1 MIKSYFKIAWR
12 NLMKNKTFSLINIF
26 GLSVGLACCMLIAL
40 YLFDEF
46 SYDSYQKNGDNLFQ
60 VGTVFI
66 KGEKEEKMANTPAPM
81 GPAMKQEFPEVAEQA
96 RLLGLFAEDK
106 TLLRYTTG
114 NTQKAFYETKGYLTD
129 ASFFSMFTYKFIEGN
144 AATSLAN
151 PNCVV
156 LSREI
161 AQKFFGNQSA
171 LNKIIHIS
179 SNTNGEYD
187 YKVTGVFEPLNTPSH
202 IDGRFFVSING
213 GDMEKY
219 IKEAGTNMANNNMFF
234 TYLLLKPGSDMKRL
248 QAKFPAFIEKY
259 AGKDLRANGFYKKQ
273 FLTNVKK
280 VHLYADTKSN
290 VTPVA
295 SITYLYILG
304 SIALFTLLIA
314 CINFMNLATA
324 RSSKRSSEVGI
335 RKVLGAE
342 KKSLIG
348 QFLGESMLTSVIAFV
363 FAYIL
368 TLLFLPLF
376 NKVAGK
382 DLSLSLTHDI
392 LITAGFFI
400 LSLITG
406 FIAGTYP
413 AFYLSS
419 FKPIKVLK
427 GKFSNSLAAV
437 SLRKGLVVF
446 QFVISVILIVASVVI
461 QNQMN
466 YMRSTD
472 LGFAKDQQLVLPL
485 RSATAKKLY
494 TALKDN
500 ITKNEQ
506 VLSAGGSLYYPG
518 IFNPSDQI
526 MYKEGQTVN
535 EGPDVK
541 TNWIDESFLQTLGIK
556 PVAGRLFSKEFI
568 ADTSDRIIINE
579 TAIKK
584 IGFASPQAAIGKNI
598 YRDWDGKS
606 HALQIVGVVKDFHF
620 QDLHIPIDP
629 YGFMLNNK
637 PEYNYMLIHMKAGAN
652 SALYKSIETTWHNL
666 NPNEPYE
673 YSFLDQDFQKNY
685 EAENRLSAIVGYFT
699 IIAIFISC
707 LGLFGLATFSAEQR
721 TKEIGVRKV
730 LGASV
735 TSIVS
740 LLSKDFLKLI
750 AVSILVA
757 SPIAWFVM
765 HKWLQDFAYRIPIS
779 WTVFVITTAA
789 ALLIA
794 LITISFQ
801 AIRAAI
807 ANPVKSL
814 RTE

>member
-1 MIKSYFKIAWR
+1 
-12 NLMKNKTFSLINIF
+12 
-26 GLSVGLACCMLIAL
+26 
-40 YLFDEF
+40 
-46 SYDSYQKNGDNLFQ
+46 
-60 VGTVFI
+60 
-66 KGEKEEKMANTPAPM
+66 
-81 GPAMKQEFPEVAEQA
+81 
-96 RLLGLFAEDK
+96 
-106 TLLRYTTG
+106 
-114 NTQKAFYETKGYLTD
+114 
-129 ASFFSMFTYKFIEGN
+129 
-144 AATSLAN
+144 
-151 PNCVV
+151 
-156 LSREI
+156 
-161 AQKFFGNQSA
+161 
-171 LNKIIHIS
+171 
-179 SNTNGEYD
+179 
-187 YKVTGVFEPLNTPSH
+187 
-202 IDGRFFVSING
+202 
-213 GDMEKY
+213 
-219 IKEAGTNMANNNMFF
+219 
-234 TYLLLKPGSDMKRL
+234 
-248 QAKFPAFIEKY
+248 
-259 AGKDLRANGFYKKQ
+259 
-273 FLTNVKK
+273 
-280 VHLYADTKSN
+280 
-290 VTPVA
+290 
-295 SITYLYILG
+295 
-304 SIALFTLLIA
+304 
-314 CINFMNLATA
+314 
-324 RSSKRSSEVGI
+324 
-335 RKVLGAE
+335 
-342 KKSLIG
+342 
-348 QFLGESMLTSVIAFV
+348 
-363 FAYIL
+363 
-368 TLLFLPLF
+368 
-376 NKVAGK
+376 
-382 DLSLSLTHDI
+382 
-392 LITAGFFI
+392 
-400 LSLITG
+400 
-406 FIAGTYP
+406 
-413 AFYLSS
+413 
-419 FKPIKVLK
+419 
-427 GKFSNSLAAV
+427 
-437 SLRKGLVVF
+437 
-446 QFVISVILIVASVVI
+446 
-461 QNQMN
+461 
-466 YMRSTD
+466 
-472 LGFAKDQQLVLPL
+472 
-485 RSATAKKLY
+485 
-494 TALKDN
+494 
-500 ITKNEQ
+500 
-506 VLSAGGSLYYPG
+506 
-518 IFNPSDQI
+518 
-526 MYKEGQTVN
+526 MYKDGQTVN

-584 IGFASPQAAIGKNI
+584 IGFSSPQAAIGKNI

-637 PEYNYMLIHMKAGAN
+637 PEYNYMIIHMKAGAN

-735 TSIVS
+735 TSIVR

-801 AIRAAI
+801 AIKAAI

>member
-1 MIKSYFKIAWR
+1 MFKNYFKIAWR

-26 GLSVGLACCMLIAL
+26 GLSVGLACCLLIAL

-46 SYDSYQKNGDNLFQ
+46 SYDNYQKNGNNIYQ

-81 GPAMKQEFPEVAEQA
+81 GPAMKQEFPEVIGQA

-114 NTQKAFYETKGYLTD
+114 NTQKTFYETKGYLTD
-129 ASFFSMFTYKFIEGN
+129 ASFFSMFTYNFIEGN
-144 AATSLAN
+144 AVASLAN

-156 LSREI
+156 LSQEI

-187 YKVTGVFEPLNTPSH
+187 YKVTGVFKPFNTPSH

-234 TYLLLKPGSDMKRL
+234 TYLLLKPGSDVKKL
-248 QAKFPAFIEKY
+248 QAKFPAFIDKY
-259 AGKDLRANGFYKKQ
+259 AGKDLKANGFYKKQ
-273 FLTNVKK
+273 FLTNVTKI
-280 VHLYADTKSN
+280 HLYADTKNN

-348 QFLGESMLTSVIAFV
+348 QFLGESLFTSIIAFV
-363 FAYIL
+363 FAYII

-376 NKVAGK
+376 NKVSGK
-382 DLSLSLTHDI
+382 DLSLSLTHDL
-392 LITAGFFI
+392 LITGGFFI

-406 FIAGTYP
+406 FLAGIYP

-485 RSATAKKLY
+485 RSANAKKIY
-494 TALKDN
+494 SALKDN
-500 ITKNEQ
+500 ITRNEQ
-506 VLSAGGSLYYPG
+506 VLSAGGSFYYPG

-541 TNWIDESFLQTLGIK
+541 TNWIDESFLQTLEIK

-568 ADTSDRIIINE
+568 ADTSDKIIINE
-579 TAIKK
+579 AAIKK

-598 YRDWDGKS
+598 YRDWDGQS

-620 QDLHIPIDP
+620 QDLHVPIDP
-629 YGFMLNNK
+629 YGFMLHNK
-637 PEYNYMLIHMKAGAN
+637 PEFNYMIIHMKAGAN
-652 SALYKSIETTWHNL
+652 TTLYKSIEAIWHTL

-685 EAENRLSAIVGYFT
+685 DAENRLSAIVGYFT
-699 IIAIFISC
+699 MIAIFISC

-735 TSIVS
+735 TNIVG
-740 LLSKDFLKLI
+740 LLSKDFLKLV
-750 AVSILVA
+750 AVSILLA

-765 HKWLQDFAYRIPIS
+765 HKWLEDFAYRIPIS
-779 WTVFVITTAA
+779 WTVFAITTAV

-794 LITISFQ
+794 LISISFQ